1 MAEGRERTDRQQEGQ
16 ADGQGQAQPP
26 KTGIASLD
34 TQMLMM
40 FASLVSGMLAL
51 AALQG
56 LKEQESGQYPGKDYS
71 YLETLSRASVALGA
85 IAAIYFAYLAWL
97 QRRQNPEDHVMQWLF
112 FANVCAVAAV
122 LIKLDMLYLHP
133 SQSPDQLEEELE

>member
-1 MAEGRERTDRQQEGQ
+1 MVETIAKGAAFLAEGQNPAG
-16 ADGQGQAQPP
+16 QPP
-26 KTGIASLD
+26 ETGIASLD

-40 FASLVSGMLAL
+40 FVSLASGMLAL

-56 LKEQESGQYPGKDYS
+56 LKEQQSGRYPGKDYG
-71 YLETLSRASVALGA
+71 YLQTLSRAAVTLGA
-85 IAAIYFAYLAWL
+85 VSAVYFAYLAWL
-97 QRRQNPEDHVMQWLF
+97 QRRQNPGDHVMQWLF

-133 SQSPDQLEEELE
+133 SLSPEQLEEELE